1 MPWKQANDPA
11 LLLEVDSRASVYWQ
25 VPVTWG
31 KCTGWEEETGV
42 RILAL
47 QLAALCFYQS
57 LAFETDF
64 LSQQRKGLDGMIS

>member
-1 MPWKQANDPA
+1 MPWKQANDPT

-31 KCTGWEEETGV
+31 KRTGWEEETGV
-42 RILAL
+42 RILDL

-64 LSQQRKGLDGMIS
+64 LSQQREGLDGMIS